1 MKVSALTHALIQP
14 EIKSCNSGQSSEG
27 TRYKSLEPKI
37 SVARLAGSNSLH
49 HRASIRSGCCEGG
62 RIEEENLRTY
72 VDLLR
77 KDIKKDK
84 VSILTEMMDLSPDEA
99 SKFWPVYKQYDQ
111 ELTKLGDERIAFIR
125 MYAENYGSLTDQKVT
140 QIANGLLDV
149 EGRRNAL
156 KKKYFQKMS
165 QVLNPKQATKFLQ
178 IEHQILLLLD
188 LQVAASLPIV
198 E

>member
-1 MKVSALTHALIQP
+1 MY
-14 EIKSCNSGQSSEG
+14 N
-27 TRYKSLEPKI
+27 
-37 SVARLAGSNSLH
+37 
-49 HRASIRSGCCEGG
+49 
-62 RIEEENLRTY
+62 
-72 VDLLR
+72 
-77 KDIKKDK
+77 
-84 VSILTEMMDLSPDEA
+84 
-99 SKFWPVYKQYDQ
+99 QYDQ

-125 MYAENYGSLTDQKVT
+125 MYAENYGTLTDQKVT

-178 IEHQILLLLD
+178 IERQILLLLD